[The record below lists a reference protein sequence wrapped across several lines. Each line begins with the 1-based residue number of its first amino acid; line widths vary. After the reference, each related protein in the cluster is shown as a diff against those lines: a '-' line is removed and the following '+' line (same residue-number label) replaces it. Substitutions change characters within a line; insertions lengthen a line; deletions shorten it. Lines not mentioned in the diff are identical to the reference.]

1 VPVTIREFTTSVT
14 KMPGLFRLRMYL
26 AEEMWTTV
34 TVAAADNFYAAHS
47 TGFYVVLRF
56 CST

>member
-14 KMPGLFRLRMYL
+14 KLSGLFRLRMYL
-26 AEEMWTTV
+26 AEEMWTAV
-34 TVAAADNFYAAHS
+34 TVAAANNFYAAHS
-47 TGFYVVLRF
+47 TEFYVVLRF